1 MKWKYTKRTING
13 VKTRVKVHKK
23 TNGGYL
29 VRKVGFR
36 NRTD

>member
-1 MKWKYTKRTING
+1 MKWKYTTRIINGKRT
-13 VKTRVKVHKK
+13 KAKVHKK
-23 TNGGYL
+23 TDGTYL